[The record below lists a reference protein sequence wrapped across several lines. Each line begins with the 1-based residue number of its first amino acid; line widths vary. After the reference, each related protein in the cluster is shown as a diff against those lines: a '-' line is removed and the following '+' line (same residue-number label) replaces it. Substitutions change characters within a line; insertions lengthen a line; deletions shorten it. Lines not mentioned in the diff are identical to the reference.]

1 MKPVFKGSPGFFR
14 NIGIIL
20 ALLLLVIGIVIPLLL
35 IFWQSVFTK
44 RGLDLLAPLRTIA
57 GHDLSGVLFHTVW
70 LGICVVA
77 GTTLLALPL
86 AWIMAKT
93 RLGRHRWI
101 DVVLLIPFMTPP
113 YIGSMGWILFMQ
125 KGGYLQQWLPG
136 SAVLSDSFFS
146 FGGMVLIMC
155 LHLFPFLYLLLRD
168 AMIRIGGNLEEAGA
182 VHGASSGYRFRKIM
196 LPLLLSSYGMGTM
209 LIFVKTIAEFGTPA
223 TFGRRIGYYVM
234 TSEIHKYISSWPID
248 FGKATSLAS
257 ILLSVCLVM
266 WYMQSAV
273 SRRFTYRLVG
283 GKGQRS
289 SRYALRG
296 LTGIACAVYLG
307 LLLVFSVGIPYFSVI
322 AASLMKLRGAGLS
335 WDNLTLEHYRDLLS
349 WGSVSLKALGNSLG
363 LSLAASTIAVLLGT
377 GFALAVGK
385 SQRRTQ
391 RVIDLFS
398 LLPNTVPGIVMVV
411 GLILFWNSPWLP
423 ATLYNTYGMVVLTYV
438 VLFLPYTV
446 QYVKANFTQIDGTLF
461 QAGQVFGGGPWLI
474 LRRIL
479 LPLIVPGMLAGWI
492 MTFTISVRELVGSL
506 LILPPSMQTSAT
518 YIFAQFEQ
526 GQVSLGMAMAV
537 VSVGMTVVLLL
548 AVEALK
554 TNGKWNAS

>member
-1 MKPVFKGSPGFFR
+1 M
-14 NIGIIL
+14 
-20 ALLLLVIGIVIPLLL
+20 
-35 IFWQSVFTK
+35 IFWQSIATEQ
-44 RGLDLLAPLRTIA
+44 GLDLLAPIRTIA
-57 GHDLSGVLFHTVW
+57 GHELSGVLMHTIG

-86 AWIMAKT
+86 AWIMSKT
-93 RLGRHRWI
+93 RLGQHRWI
-101 DVVLLIPFMTPP
+101 DVVLMIPFMTPP

-125 KGGYLQQWLPG
+125 RGGYLQQWLPG
-136 SAVLSDSFFS
+136 SVAVSDAFFS

-168 AMIRIGGNLEEAGA
+168 AIVRIGGNLEEAGA

-196 LPLLLSSYGMGTM
+196 LPLLLSSYGMGAM

-257 ILLSVCLVM
+257 VLMSVCLVM
-266 WYMQSAV
+266 WYMQSIM

-289 SRYALRG
+289 KRYSLRG
-296 LTGIACAVYLG
+296 LSSVASITYLL

-322 AASLMKLRGAGLS
+322 AASLMKLRGAGLA
-335 WDNLTLEHYRDLLS
+335 WDNLTLEHYKELLS
-349 WGSVSLKALGNSLG
+349 WGSVSLKALWNSLG
-363 LSLAASTIAVLLGT
+363 LSLAASTIAVVLGS
-377 GFALAVGK
+377 GLALVIGE
-385 SQRRTQ
+385 SQQRTQ
-391 RVIDLFS
+391 RFIDLFS

-411 GLILFWNSPWLP
+411 GLVLFWNSSWLP
-423 ATLYNTYGMVVLTYV
+423 VTLYNTYGIVVLTYV

-446 QYVKANFTQIDGTLF
+446 QYVKSNFTQIDGTLF
-461 QAGQVFGGGPWLI
+461 QAAQVFGGNPWLI
-474 LRRIL
+474 ARRIL
-479 LPLIVPGMLAGWI
+479 LPLIIPGMLAGWI

-518 YIFAQFEQ
+518 YIFAEFEQ

-537 VSVGMTVVLLL
+537 VSVGMTVILLL
-548 AVEALK
+548 IVEALK
-554 TNGKWNAS
+554 TNRKWNAS

>member
-1 MKPVFKGSPGFFR
+1 MRPVIMDSQTFFR
-14 NIGIIL
+14 KLGVIL
-20 ALLLLVIGIVIPLLL
+20 ALFLLIISIGVPLLL
-35 IFWQSVFTK
+35 IFWQSIYPEQH
-44 RGLDLLAPLRTIA
+44 LDWLAPIRTIA
-57 GHDLSGVLFHTVW
+57 GHELSGILLQSIW
-70 LGICVVA
+70 LGVCVVA
-77 GTTLLALPL
+77 GSTLFALPL

-93 RLGRHRWI
+93 RLGEHRWV
-101 DVVLLIPFMTPP
+101 DVILMIPFMTPP

-136 SAVLSDSFFS
+136 AARWSESFFS
-146 FGGMVLIMC
+146 FGGMVLIMS

-168 AMIRIGGNLEEAGA
+168 ALIRIGGNLEEAGA
-182 VHGASSGYRFRKIM
+182 VHGAGAGYRFRKII
-196 LPLLLSSYGMGTM
+196 LPLLLSSYGMGAM
-209 LIFVKTIAEFGTPA
+209 LVFVKTIAEFGTPA

-257 ILLSVCLVM
+257 VLLSVCLVM
-266 WYMQSAV
+266 WYMQSTV

-289 SRYALRG
+289 KRYSLRG
-296 LTGIACAVYLG
+296 SKGAVSALYIG
-307 LLLVFSVGIPYFSVI
+307 LLLILSVGIPYFSVI

-335 WDNLTLEHYRDLLS
+335 IDNLTLDHYKELLS

-363 LSLAASTIAVLLGT
+363 LSLAASTVAVVLGT
-377 GFALAVGK
+377 GFALTIGK
-385 SQRRTQ
+385 SQGRMQ

-411 GLILFWNSPWLP
+411 GLILFWNAPWMP
-423 ATLYNTYGMVVLTYV
+423 VTLYNTYGMVVLTYV

-446 QYVKANFTQIDGTLF
+446 QYVKASFTQIDGTLF
-461 QAGQVFGGGPWLI
+461 QAGQVFGGGPLLI

-479 LPLIVPGMLAGWI
+479 LPLIMPGMLAGWI
-492 MTFTISVRELVGSL
+492 MTFTIASRELVGSL

-548 AVEALK
+548 MVEAMNSK
-554 TNGKWNAS
+554 RKWNAS